1 MTLFDGMSSE
11 ALERWA
17 KRFKR
22 EKHPRGDMIARQG
35 QHPSAFYIVDRG
47 ELRGTVQKDEKEVPR
62 AYYYPGDHFGGLRL
76 LSGEPLDSTISV
88 FTDAELFV
96 LDKAD
101 FDRLV
106 EQVPEVRERLR
117 TLGSQR
123 RQAARMRFHW
133 QRPNEVTLLF
143 STKHW
148 IALLRGLRLP
158 ILLALG
164 GVVATT
170 LYVGVP
176 SGGLAIALLMVIS
189 GSMLAFSVLLAL
201 YRFFDWRND
210 HYIITTLRVLHVE
223 RVLLLRESRDEAPI
237 ERVQDAQVRQKGPL
251 AQLLGFGDIL
261 IQTAAA
267 TERIL
272 FRDIPNP
279 ARVQDI
285 LFRPV
290 QHAQTRERAEERESI
305 RQELGQKLDLS
316 DGTEEREES
325 SKPEKAGPSD
335 GERDASPPA
344 SSPEWLVLLQRI
356 WDGLRG
362 QFTFDTWIVTDGG
375 NTITWRK
382 NGWLLIKVSLLP
394 IFSGL
399 AVAAM
404 LVWVLSSGIGFPL
417 VPLFMFI
424 VIVLVFGWWFY
435 RFWDWQNDIY
445 QVSGSRLVDLK
456 RRPLFLEEMR
466 RETTLE
472 RVENIS
478 LSIPG
483 PLAQLLNYGTVI
495 IETAGELGAFRF
507 EHVHNPRGVQME
519 IFNRRERIN
528 RERREAEKM
537 QRRAELAEWF
547 EIYDDLKQLERT
559 G

>member
-1 MTLFDGMSSE
+1 
-11 ALERWA
+11 
-17 KRFKR
+17 
-22 EKHPRGDMIARQG
+22 
-35 QHPSAFYIVDRG
+35 
-47 ELRGTVQKDEKEVPR
+47 
-62 AYYYPGDHFGGLRL
+62 
-76 LSGEPLDSTISV
+76 
-88 FTDAELFV
+88 
-96 LDKAD
+96 
-101 FDRLV
+101 
-106 EQVPEVRERLR
+106 
-117 TLGSQR
+117 
-123 RQAARMRFHW
+123 MRFHW

-164 GVVATT
+164 GVVATA

-176 SGGLAIALLMVIS
+176 SGGLAIALLMVTA
-189 GSMLAFSVLLAL
+189 GSMLAFSVLLAV

-251 AQLLGFGDIL
+251 AQLLGFGDVL

-267 TERIL
+267 TDRIL
-272 FRDIPNP
+272 FMDIPNP

-290 QHAQTRERAEERESI
+290 QYAQTRERAEERESI
-305 RQELGQKLDLS
+305 RRELGEKLDLP
-316 DGTEEREES
+316 GGAEERKEAP
-325 SKPEKAGPSD
+325 KTEKTGPSD
-335 GERDASPPA
+335 EGREAEPPT
-344 SSPEWLVLLQRI
+344 SSPEWLILLQRL

-382 NGWLLIKVSLLP
+382 NGWLLVKVSLLP

-399 AVAAM
+399 AVSAM

-417 VPLFMFI
+417 VPLFMFV
-424 VIVLVFGWWFY
+424 VIILIFGWWFY

-519 IFNRRERIN
+519 IFSRRERMN

-537 QRRAELAEWF
+537 QRRAELVEWF